1 MSVFSGFAKWKN
13 NTNHVNLVL
22 RNFSVQPYV
31 LRAAKA
37 FA

>member
-22 RNFSVQPYV
+22 DIQEIPQQE
-31 LRAAKA
+31 L
-37 FA
+37 